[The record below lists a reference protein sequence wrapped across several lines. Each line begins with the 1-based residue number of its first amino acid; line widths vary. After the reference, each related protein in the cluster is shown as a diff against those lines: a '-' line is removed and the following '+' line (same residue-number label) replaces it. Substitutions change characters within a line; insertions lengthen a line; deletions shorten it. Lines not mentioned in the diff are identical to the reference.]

1 MERKVVIF
9 DYLVEGKESGHLI
22 LDDEYWLNYFSR
34 FEYDFTLYTSSYSR
48 DFQIKRN
55 PNLGNRVKVLM
66 GISIFSSLGSRFH
79 AIGKIIKSPRFY
91 KSKVIIQGFDE
102 VSILVFFLLNAMR
115 KNQFILILTNNIS
128 SGRLSKSPSIL
139 KALLKIIFYASDI
152 IIFHS
157 EKEKEL
163 IEEKFGSRFNE
174 KLRKKKYHLIGR
186 NCKLSAQSKKSNII
200 SFFGPVKK
208 DKPLEPLID
217 LIRSDSERR
226 FQYNIFNIDKESATL
241 MSEFKYFDHVK
252 ISSGFMDDHAYEEA
266 VMRSRYIFLSHNTEF
281 EPKLSGNL
289 CDCFANGIPFIS
301 NSIYPAKEFVDA
313 YGPLGFFFDID
324 RDETWPLK
332 FLTSDSDK
340 IHNDYVGNIGR
351 LQEDYS
357 YSRLVEN
364 TRVVLEE

>member
-208 DKPLEPLID
+208 D
-217 LIRSDSERR
+217 
-226 FQYNIFNIDKESATL
+226 
-241 MSEFKYFDHVK
+241 
-252 ISSGFMDDHAYEEA
+252 DHAYEEA